1 MKRLVYVLAS
11 VMVMVMAC
19 GGAAESLARTWTS
32 ADGQHT
38 FEAELVAVK
47 LGWARLRSA
56 DGREVSVPL
65 ARLSEADRTFIAEH
79 SAQPPAQPPQAE
91 APQAE
96 SPQMKPPA
104 MKPSGTTPS
113 EAVTGAVKLEAEVA
127 WDSTMRTDADGK
139 ALPPP
144 LIVSIL
150 ARGEAAAQAVAF
162 GFVAASQAED
172 DAGGALSASEDGFG
186 MDDPSTEFVLVDR
199 RDEFFAKHPAQGV
212 RIPLSFAPPGQPIK
226 RIALLQGTFKLRT
239 GGTQQ
244 TVIVKGPF
252 PKGGKALAEPA
263 LTAAQLVIRARS
275 DDPSG
280 VVLEIEGDRE
290 VITRLELT
298 DAAGKELQEG
308 YSTSESGGPLV
319 YTLFASEKLPADVQV
334 RIHLVADAK
343 VIDVPFKFENLA
355 VPSPPKRGN
364 DASGAA
370 GIGF

>member
-1 MKRLVYVLAS
+1 MKRLVCVLALT
-11 VMVMVMAC
+11 MAC
-19 GGAAESLARTWTS
+19 GAAAESLARTWTS
-32 ADGQHT
+32 ADGQHA

-47 LGWARLRSA
+47 LGWARLRGA
-56 DGREVSVPL
+56 DGREISVPL

-79 SAQPPAQPPQAE
+79 LAQPPAQSPKAE
-91 APQAE
+91 APQVRPPAL
-96 SPQMKPPA
+96 KPP
-104 MKPSGTTPS
+104 GTAPS
-113 EAVTGAVKLEAEVA
+113 EAPAGAVKLKAEVA

-150 ARGEAAAQAVAF
+150 ASGEAAAQAVAF
-162 GFVAASQAED
+162 GFVAATQAED
-172 DAGGALSASEDGFG
+172 DAGGALSASEDGFR

-199 RDEFFAKHPAQGV
+199 RDEFFAKHPADGV

-226 RIALLQGTFKLRT
+226 KIALLQGTFKLRT

-252 PKGGKALAEPA
+252 PKDGKALAEPA
-263 LTAAQLVIRARS
+263 LKTAQLVIRARS
-275 DDPSG
+275 DDPSS
-280 VVLEIEGDRE
+280 VVLEIEGDRD

-308 YSTSESGGPLV
+308 YSTSVSGGLLV
-319 YTLFASEKLPADVQV
+319 YTLFAAEKLPANAQV

-355 VPSPPKRGN
+355 VPPPSKVRNGT
-364 DASGAA
+364 SGPA
-370 GIGF
+370 GTGF